1 MIDETKLEGIKR
13 DDSSLY
19 RWKEVL
25 KKPNLIEVL
34 SRMLT
39 NRVLDMAS
47 DDAIKAREKER
58 FSTLRE
64 FAQSIPPCPAR
75 DLIERE
81 FPELFTDDNL

>member
-1 MIDETKLEGIKR
+1 MLDQTKLEGVKR

-25 KKPNLIEVL
+25 KKPNLIKVL

-39 NRVLDMAS
+39 NRLLDQAS
-47 DDAIKAREKER
+47 DDAIEDRKKEKFIT
-58 FSTLRE
+58 FSE
-64 FAQSIPPCPAR
+64 FARCLPPCAAR

-81 FPELFTDDNL
+81 HPDMFTDDDL